1 MLEENI
7 IDDES
12 SYDESVVYVHVPRS
26 FAIRHGT
33 NQWMQRG
40 ATMKRGARRV
50 SKRVLFALQLERVL
64 RTLKLMAG
72 LDLAERKLAE
82 IGRNTLS

>member
-1 MLEENI
+1 
-7 IDDES
+7 
-12 SYDESVVYVHVPRS
+12 
-26 FAIRHGT
+26 
-33 NQWMQRG
+33 
-40 ATMKRGARRV
+40 MKLFGHTGI

-82 IGRNTLS
+82 IDRNTLS